1 MGASCVYS
9 SSVLSMCSS
18 SVLSVCS
25 SSVLSVCRKS
35 VLSVCSSSKSTGWKL
50 FEEMDSEKVRGGDA
64 AVLYT
69 WTLAKL

>member
-1 MGASCVYS
+1 
-9 SSVLSMCSS
+9 MCSK

-35 VLSVCSSSKSTGWKL
+35 VLCVCSSSKSTGWKL

-69 WTLAKL
+69 WTLGKL